1 MEGLMTSVSRRLLFG
16 TAGVPLSAP
25 VSTTLAALDHVKK
38 LGLDCLEVEFVK
50 GVKMGNDTAGQ
61 IGRKAD
67 SLGIRLSVHAP
78 YYINLNSTEAGT
90 RLASQERLINSARL
104 ARTLGARS
112 LVFHVGYYGP
122 DSPEETYRNI
132 KEALRNVVSILRS
145 DGNPVALRPETM
157 GKKSQFGS
165 LDEILAL
172 CREVDGLRP
181 CFDFSHMHAR
191 ERSENSYRHFSH
203 VLRKIEK
210 KLGAQALHDMHIHIA
225 GILYGERG
233 EIKHLDLRKSDFNFD
248 GWLEALRDAGAAGII
263 ICESPNLETDALMLK
278 KLYGSYR
285 AKG

>member
-1 MEGLMTSVSRRLLFG
+1 MEGLMIPVSRRLLFG

-25 VSTTLAALDHVKK
+25 VSTTLASLDHIKK

-50 GVKMGNDTAGQ
+50 GVKMGNDTARE
-61 IGRKAD
+61 IGRKAEA
-67 SLGIRLSVHAP
+67 LGIRLSVHAP

-90 RLASQERLINSARL
+90 RLASQERLISSARL

-112 LVFHVGYYGP
+112 LVFHCGYYGP
-122 DSPEETYRNI
+122 DSPEETFRNI
-132 KEALRNVVSILRS
+132 KDALRNVVSILRS
-145 DGNPVALRPETM
+145 DGNPVVIRPETM

-191 ERSENSYRHFSH
+191 ERNENSYRHFSH

-210 KLGAQALHDMHIHIA
+210 KLGEKALGDMHIHIA

-233 EIKHLDLRKSDFNFD
+233 EIKHLDLGKSDFNYD
-248 GWLEALRDAGAAGII
+248 AWLEALRDAGAAGTV
-263 ICESPNLETDALMLK
+263 ICESPNLEADALMLK
-278 KLYGSYR
+278 NLYSSYR
-285 AKG
+285 RKG